1 MILVRAAP
9 SFQPITFAL
18 STDQSIMDDKLEH
31 FDAKKWAAMLGSPFD
46 VEDSLL
52 TMILRP

>member
-1 MILVRAAP
+1 
-9 SFQPITFAL
+9 
-18 STDQSIMDDKLEH
+18 MDDKLEY

-52 TMILRP
+52 TMMLRP